1 MDHDGISKKR
11 ATLIVPNQST
21 VKLGDEW
28 IDRENDWRSIVSC
41 PWFVIQNF
49 FAVCAMVDLENRG
62 WRILYAFNFFEWN
75 GRWILSWR
83 DEFFVV
89 NFIVIVLI
97 ICLCYV
103 ILLY

>member
-49 FAVCAMVDLENRG
+49 FAVCAMVDLERRIEGGGSCTHLIFSNGMEDGFYRG
-62 WRILYAFNFFEWN
+62 GMNFS
-75 GRWILSWR
+75 L
-83 DEFFVV
+83 
-89 NFIVIVLI
+89 L
-97 ICLCYV
+97 
-103 ILLY
+103 ILLLLC